1 VKLTGVRVIDLSVF
15 LPGPYLTMNLAD
27 HGAEVI
33 KIEPPGG
40 DPARGIGVRDG
51 PETVLFRSLNRGKRS
66 VVIDL
71 KTDDGREALLRL
83 CDRADVFV
91 ESFRPG
97 VMERLGFGYDALQAR
112 NLRLVY
118 CSISAF
124 GQEGPYRDRPA
135 HDLAVEALAGA
146 LSVNLGQD
154 GNPAIPGVPVSDLLS
169 AMNGLAGILM
179 ALLRRQQTG
188 RGDYIDV
195 AMNDAMLAASV
206 NVLGSALAQDQQPI
220 ASHERTTGGSA
231 FYRIYRTKDD
241 LYIVLGGQEAKFVH
255 TLLDTFNRPDLV
267 ALCERGPGPHQQ
279 PVVAFLTDLFKQHS
293 RAEWI
298 QWMASRDICFAPVNS
313 QPEALRDPQVQYR
326 QMVVGDRAGR
336 KHLATAIRFREEPGR
351 PNLHEPWLG
360 EHTSDIVPKD

>member
-1 VKLTGVRVIDLSVF
+1 VKLTGIRVIDLSVF

-66 VVIDL
+66 VVVDL
-71 KTDDGREALLRL
+71 KTADGQQALHRL
-83 CDRADVFV
+83 CERADVFV

-97 VMERLGFGYDALQAR
+97 VMERLGFGYDALRAR
-112 NLRLVY
+112 NQGLVY

-124 GQEGPYRDRPA
+124 GQDGPYRDRPA
-135 HDLAVEALAGA
+135 HDLAVEALAGT
-146 LSVNLGQD
+146 LSINLGQD
-154 GNPAIPGVPVSDLLS
+154 GNPAIPGVPVADLLS

-188 RGDYIDV
+188 RGDYVDV
-195 AMNDAMLAASV
+195 AMNEAMLAASV
-206 NVLGSALAQDQQPI
+206 NMLGAALAEDRQPI
-220 ASHERTTGGSA
+220 PSHERTTGGSA

-241 LYIVLGGQEAKFVH
+241 RYVVLGGQEVKFVRA
-255 TLLDTFNRPDLV
+255 LLDTFNRPDLV

-279 PVVAFLTDLFKQHS
+279 PVVAFLADLFQQHS

-298 QWMASRDICFAPVNS
+298 QWMASRDICFAPINS

-326 QMVVGDRAGR
+326 QMVVRDPAGR
-336 KHLATAIRFREEPGR
+336 KYLAPAIRFREEPGR
-351 PNLHEPWLG
+351 PNLREPRLG
-360 EHTSDIVPKD
+360 EHTPDIVSKD